1 MIYLLDT
8 NVASE
13 LLKSHPRIVAR
24 LETLDDG
31 DVAEVP
37 IVAWLEIVRGRT
49 ASLLAAADE
58 KELLIAQS
66 RLDHDLEAMSNIP
79 VVGLK
84 VEAARHF
91 GSLLSHKKC
100 RRLRR
105 PDMLIACIALAN
117 RAVLVTR
124 NVKDFANVPGLTL
137 QNWFE

>member
-13 LLKSHPRIVAR
+13 LMKNHPRIVAR
-24 LETLDDG
+24 LEALDDG

-37 IVAWLEIVRGRT
+37 IVAW
-49 ASLLAAADE
+49 
-58 KELLIAQS
+58 
-66 RLDHDLEAMSNIP
+66 LEAMSNIP